1 MSDEQQEQIKKIKEY
16 ALSNDDINKILE
28 PDTKIFT
35 YPEFG
40 DMESIDEAF
49 DQLGRCIFLFLTQSD
64 TVGHW
69 LCMFKRGDD
78 TIEYFDSYGEKP
90 EAQRE
95 WLTPEKL
102 EELGEG
108 EPYLYNL
115 LKASGYKV
123 YYNKFPYQADKNDV
137 NSCGRWAVSRLIMK
151 DYSNLQFYNA
161 VRQDMKERGL
171 KNMDDWVSIFT
182 FEILGK

>member
-1 MSDEQQEQIKKIKEY
+1 MSEEQQEQIKKIKEY

-171 KNMDDWVSIFT
+171 KNMDDWVALWT
-182 FEILGK
+182 QEILGK